1 MNQTQPKSQ
10 DRTFHCQT
18 RLKAKTKEK
27 VSTILS
33 GEGREGGERMVN
45 NNQEA
50 LVGWFFP
57 SGFVLKF

>member
-1 MNQTQPKSQ
+1 MNQTPPKPQ

-18 RLKAKTKEK
+18 RLKAKTNEK

-50 LVGWFFP
+50 LVGWFCQVG
-57 SGFVLKF
+57 SC